1 MNMAWTPA
9 AMFLTFH
16 SSLLIL
22 TALTLH
28 AGVTGAFYKLEPHTK
43 KISSRYFEI
52 ELGTHFWHWAL
63 CVLGAVYVGGA
74 QIMCILQLAPMLACT
89 YYHYKADARRSV
101 MMNCAFILALVGC
114 GVMSPAPTV
123 HSMPALTPAF
133 WGLAVMG
140 LLCLMV
146 TCAFLSG
153 KTDFVYKPQPPAV
166 KEAMNREAELL
177 MGSCL
182 LGSSVAILSSLIMG
196 GAKSMCLF
204 FFPAAVT
211 FVSLGHWASAG
222 DRKNCMQCLLYAAVV
237 FCLGLLS

>member
-9 AMFLTFH
+9 AIFLTFH

-22 TALTLH
+22 TALPLV

-52 ELGTHFWHWAL
+52 ELGTHLWHWAL

-89 YYHYKADARRSV
+89 YYHYKAEARRSV
-101 MMNCAFILALVGC
+101 MMNCVFILALVGC
-114 GVMSPAPTV
+114 GVMSPAPTI

-140 LLCLMV
+140 LLCLV
-146 TCAFLSG
+146 ATCAFLSG
-153 KTDFVYKPQPPAV
+153 NTEFVYKPQPPAV

-182 LGSSVAILSSLIMG
+182 LGSSVGMLSSLIMG
-196 GAKSMCLF
+196 GAKPTCLF

-211 FVSLGHWASAG
+211 VSSLGHWASAG
-222 DRKNCMQCLLYAAVV
+222 DRKNCMQELLITAVV